1 MWNRNAV
8 ESPDSAQPKP
18 SQAGSCSSVPLR
30 SCSLARKV
38 LAPVGA
44 ATLGEAVGVLAAA
57 VELAGAAEAVM
68 EVPEVLTGPVVPVV
82 EEAAELV
89 EEAAELVE
97 ELQAVNRTAT
107 HAREAQDATCRG
119 LRALPTWLP
128 RAAGL
133 AWPPAAAGL
142 AWPLLAAGVIC
153 MVPTLQ
159 SMSERLGEVRHIFDA
174 ERPGW
179 VGKPLHRA
187 RTAAVRA

>member
-1 MWNRNAV
+1 
-8 ESPDSAQPKP
+8 
-18 SQAGSCSSVPLR
+18 LR
-30 SCSLARKV
+30 SCALARKV
-38 LAPVGA
+38 LVPVGA
-44 ATLGEAVGVLAAA
+44 ATLGEAVGVPAAA
-57 VELAGAAEAVM
+57 VELGGTAEAVM
-68 EVPEVLTGPVVPVV
+68 EVPEVLTGPVVPVA

-89 EEAAELVE
+89 EEAELAEEAAELAE

-119 LRALPTWLP
+119 LRALAT
-128 RAAGL
+128 
-133 AWPPAAAGL
+133 
-142 AWPLLAAGVIC
+142 WPLLAAGVIC

-174 ERPGW
+174 ERPGR